1 MEYRFS
7 LHFFY
12 LCSWRHL
19 VSGVA
24 LGLLGYILGAVLAT
38 IARSLEF
45 VFFLFSSLM
54 VSFLQSQ
61 GLISSI
67 DNHGVCH

>member
-24 LGLLGYILGAVLAT
+24 LGLLGYILGAVHAT
-38 IARSLEF
+38 IARSLELSF
-45 VFFLFSSLM
+45 MLLVLLVSSLAR
-54 VSFLQSQ
+54 SSPLLQS
-61 GLISSI
+61 LL
-67 DNHGVCH
+67 N

>member
-7 LHFFY
+7 PFFFY

-24 LGLLGYILGAVLAT
+24 LGLLGYVLGAVLAT
-38 IARSLEF
+38 IARSL
-45 VFFLFSSLM
+45 VLSVMLLDFLATFLVLSLPQ
-54 VSFLQSQ
+54 LQ
-61 GLISSI
+61 GPL
-67 DNHGVCH
+67 N